1 MGKLTGNYFLWQ
13 AVAQWHVGMA
23 LVIVKFKHIEGVS
36 SAFVH
41 RIIPARTLEWV
52 SISSSG
58 VLPYPGIKPMSPVTP
73 ALAGG
78 FFTTE
83 PAGSPWNRCCAPI
96 AKVGR
101 HFCYNLHVTSLIIS
115 EREDKD
121 NRMWEGERA
130 QKKGKK
136 KHTHTHNKVRE
147 GGRKKKRKK
156 LLVSGK
162 RVHKECIIPT
172 MMWIIH
178 VNQ

>member
-13 AVAQWHVGMA
+13 TVSQWHVGMA

-36 SAFVH
+36 CAFVH
-41 RIIPARTLEWV
+41 RIIPARILEWV

-58 VLPYPGIKPMSPVTP
+58 VLPYPGIKLMSPVAP

-83 PAGSPWNRCCAPI
+83 PAGSPWNRCCTPI

-115 EREDKD
+115 EIEAKD
-121 NRMWEGERA
+121 NGMWEGERA
-130 QKKGKK
+130 QKKDRGKK
-136 KHTHTHNKVRE
+136 KNKNKVRE
-147 GGRKKKRKK
+147 GGRKKKKEK
-156 LLVSGK
+156 NCWSQESVSTNS
-162 RVHKECIIPT
+162 V
-172 MMWIIH
+172 
-178 VNQ
+178 